1 MTKNLKKILAS
12 ALIAIALTVSCGV
25 LATVYAADED
35 EDAPYTDV
43 KNDSGFAIPKPKSL
57 PGPSIETQTS
67 KENGTTKWVVETVL
81 TRWTA
86 GTIQF
91 VAVLA
96 FLMLVISGVKYLTAY
111 SNDET
116 ATSAKKMATYS
127 LVALLITMFAY
138 TIVAII
144 VKLKI

>member
-1 MTKNLKKILAS
+1 MKKFIKNILAS
-12 ALIAIALTVSCGV
+12 VLIAITLTASCGI
-25 LATVYAADED
+25 LATVYAADP
-35 EDAPYTDV
+35 APET
-43 KNDSGFAIPKPKSL
+43 SGFAIPKPKYL
-57 PGPSIETQTS
+57 PGPSVETQTS
-67 KENGTTKWVVETVL
+67 KDNPVTKWVVETVL
-81 TRWTA
+81 PRWTK

-91 VAVLA
+91 VMALA

-111 SNDET
+111 SNDEA
-116 ATSAKKMATYS
+116 ATSAKKMAIYS

>member
-1 MTKNLKKILAS
+1 MKKFIKNILAS
-12 ALIAIALTVSCGV
+12 ALIAITLTASCGV
-25 LATVYAADED
+25 LATVYAKGPTPE
-35 EDAPYTDV
+35 T
-43 KNDSGFAIPKPKSL
+43 SGFAIPKPKSL

-67 KENGTTKWVVETVL
+67 KESGVTKWVVETIL
-81 TRWTA
+81 PRWTA

-91 VAVLA
+91 VMALA

-111 SNDET
+111 SNDEA
-116 ATSAKKMATYS
+116 ATSAKKMAIYS

>member
-1 MTKNLKKILAS
+1 MKKFIKNILAS
-12 ALIAIALTVSCGV
+12 ALIAITLTTSCGA
-25 LATVYAADED
+25 LATTYADGDKET
-35 EDAPYTDV
+35 ET
-43 KNDSGFAIPKPKSL
+43 SGFAIPKPKSL

-67 KENGTTKWVVETVL
+67 KESPVTKWVVETIL
-81 TRWTA
+81 PKWTA

-91 VAVLA
+91 VMALA

-111 SNDET
+111 SNDEA

-127 LVALLITMFAY
+127 LVALLISMFAY